1 MIIKKGTF
9 ILLII
14 FPLLLLQITEK
25 VYQDNN
31 KYFVVL
37 GLIYFIILF
46 VNTALM
52 FFLGKGTQL
61 ITNLTLEQALK
72 NDNIRKYKRINTIL
86 AWIFTV
92 IVFVLIVITAWFIKV
107 W

>member
-14 FPLLLLQITEK
+14 FPLLLVQITEK
-25 VYQDNN
+25 VCQDN

-46 VNTALM
+46 INTALM

-61 ITNLTLEQALK
+61 ITNLTLEQSLK
-72 NDNIRKYKRINTIL
+72 DENIRKYKRINTIL

>member
-1 MIIKKGTF
+1 MVIKKRTF

-14 FPLLLLQITEK
+14 FPLLLLQIIEK
-25 VYQDNN
+25 VYQDN
-31 KYFVVL
+31 KYFVLL

-92 IVFVLIVITAWFIKV
+92 IVFVLIVITVLFIKV

>member
-25 VYQDNN
+25 VYQDN
-31 KYFVVL
+31 KYFVLL

-92 IVFVLIVITAWFIKV
+92 IVFVLIVITLIFIKV

>member
-25 VYQDNN
+25 VYQDN
-31 KYFVVL
+31 KYFVLL

-52 FFLGKGTQL
+52 FFLGKGTQF
-61 ITNLTLEQALK
+61 ITNLTLEQSLK
-72 NDNIRKYKRINTIL
+72 DENIRKYKRINTTL

-92 IVFVLIVITAWFIKV
+92 IVFVLIVITLIFIKV